1 MNLNFLPA
9 LAGALLGKSRASGAY
24 APGGLFG
31 EGLVSEA
38 GPQYHALVKSGM
50 VFSASALAINPTAFS
65 GGAAGTPIFGLY
77 NPAGS
82 GVDLVI
88 MQARAAIRNF
98 GTAAANA
105 SLGFYSAAQGNTAP
119 TGASTSPKQMYS
131 QATTGSAALAMVNT
145 VNTGAVASGLVAP
158 SVGIQ
163 AVAAAA
169 EITSQLL
176 DDLKGAIIVP
186 PGGYLAYGLSAALTG
201 GSIDA
206 SLIWA
211 EMPA

>member
-1 MNLNFLPA
+1 MNLNFLSPIA
-9 LAGALLGKSRASGAY
+9 NALLPKSRGVGAF
-24 APGGLFG
+24 APGGIFG
-31 EGLVSEA
+31 EGVFSEA

-50 VFSASALAINPTAFS
+50 VFSVSALAFNPTAYS
-65 GGAAGTPIFGLY
+65 GAAAGTPIFGLY

-82 GVDLVI
+82 GVDLVV

-98 GTAAANA
+98 GTAVANA
-105 SLGFYSAAQGNTAP
+105 SLAFYSGSQGSTAP
-119 TGASTSPKQMYS
+119 TGASTAPKNMYS

-145 VNTGAVASGLVAP
+145 VNTGAVAAGLVAP

-163 AVAAAA
+163 AVATAA
-169 EITSQLL
+169 EVTAQLL
-176 DDLKGAIIVP
+176 DELKGVLIVP

-201 GSIDA
+201 GSLDA